1 MAAAKGSADL
11 VSEFLQQNRRLA
23 DWVETVK
30 GHHEPENHWR
40 ARREFI
46 LHNLKP
52 EQRESGTEPEPGLGT
67 DQLLALSMVWANHV
81 FMGCRYSKAVMDKV
95 LEMGEGIKV
104 TDTAVRTKRDDLIA
118 NKLKKRELSNNNAN
132 EKIKEQLPMPKMADE
147 KDTCME
153 IDTTPECTGNG
164 SQDIDDTRIPGL
176 DGFPASG
183 PSTPVSEPPVEV
195 PVCMAPSTSLNQK
208 EVRQV
213 SKETGVK
220 KVSAPAQVPVNQ
232 QKTLLHQPDTPAQA
246 KNFSSNSAEVKPNI
260 QPDIVDRPASMGNSQ
275 KAVQPPVSES
285 CKTPIT
291 VVSLTPEAIKEKQ
304 TFYNKLYKA
313 IAWKLVSAGGFSNE
327 LNHLNILTNCIQ
339 SVKGTLES
347 VCVPLKDISELHL
360 PQSSARE
367 GIVCELRCKAVYLA
381 TGYGKCKVSAKDM
394 AAKEAMKLF
403 LKHRVTVKICK
414 RKFKGSEIEDLVL
427 LSEESYRLNLA
438 PALVNPSEPSTR

>member
-1 MAAAKGSADL
+1 MAAAKSSADL

-46 LHNLKP
+46 LHNLKA
-52 EQRESGTEPEPGLGT
+52 EQKASGAEPEPGLGT

-81 FMGCRYSKAVMDKV
+81 FLGCRYSKAVMDKV

-104 TDTAVRTKRDDLIA
+104 TDAPVHTRRDDLVN
-118 NKLKKRELSNNNAN
+118 NKSKKRELSNSSAN
-132 EKIKEQLPMPKMADE
+132 EKIKEQLPAPEKADE

-153 IDTTPECTGNG
+153 FDTTLECTGNG
-164 SQDIDDTRIPGL
+164 SQDVDHTRIPGL
-176 DGFPASG
+176 DGFPSSR
-183 PSTPVSEPPVEV
+183 PSTPLSEPQVEV
-195 PVCMAPSTSLNQK
+195 PVCMAPSTSSNQK
-208 EVRQV
+208 EARQV
-213 SKETGVK
+213 SKETEVK
-220 KVSAPAQVPVNQ
+220 KVSAPTQVLVNQ

-246 KNFSSNSAEVKPNI
+246 KNFLSSSAEVKPNI
-260 QPDIVDRPASMGNSQ
+260 QPDSVDRPASISNSQ
-275 KAVQPPVSES
+275 KAVQLPVSES
-285 CKTPIT
+285 CKTPVM

-327 LNHLNILTNCIQ
+327 LNHLSILTNCIQ